1 MSSSSEFENGNGVHT
16 LESSTSKTIKFVLLL
31 LGQGISL
38 PCYILVIYQFL
49 THRALHRAIRNH
61 VTMVNLLVNFVIVTI
76 DFTCHLIYLRR
87 GVLVPSS
94 PVLCL
99 VWQFVDYA
107 LWYGDLFL
115 KLWTAIQRHILI
127 FHSGILLGARRRLL
141 LHFIPLAVF
150 TLYTPI
156 VYTGLVFLYPAN
168 YTYDFHVLLCGG
180 PYYYNAIPSWLLWY
194 EVLAHY
200 VIPILLMI
208 AFASALPIRVLLQ
221 KNRLHVNTSW
231 RHYRK
236 MTIELIFI
244 KAIYIFDL
252 PYVIVTIV
260 RWSGSPEFGVDL
272 QGPYF
277 YYCNYI
283 PIILFPFGIIGSL
296 PKLRRRIRGLLMRRR
311 VQGIAAIVPHTARFM
326 AKSALNVTNRGD
338 LSNLT
343 SRL

>member
-1 MSSSSEFENGNGVHT
+1 MSSSEFENGNGVHT
-16 LESSTSKTIKFVLLL
+16 LESSTSKTIKFILLL
-31 LGQGISL
+31 LGQGISV
-38 PCYILVIYQFL
+38 PCYILVIYQFV

-61 VTMVNLLVNFVIVTI
+61 VTIVNLLVNFVIVTI

-99 VWQFVDYA
+99 VWQFVDYG
-107 LWYGDLFL
+107 LWYGDLLL
-115 KLWTAIQRHILI
+115 KLWTAIERHILI
-127 FHSGILLGARRRLL
+127 FHSSILLSARRRLL

-150 TLYTPI
+150 TLY
-156 VYTGLVFLYPAN
+156 
-168 YTYDFHVLLCGG
+168 
-180 PYYYNAIPSWLLWY
+180 YYNAIPAWLLWY

-221 KNRLHVNTSW
+221 KNRLHVDTSW

-260 RWSGSPEFGVDL
+260 RWSGSREFGVDL

-296 PKLRRRIRGLLMRRR
+296 PKLRRRIRGLCMRRR
-311 VQGIAAIVPHTARFM
+311 VQGITAIMPQTARLM
-326 AKSALNVTNRGD
+326 AKSQYPMTLCVTNRD
-338 LSNLT
+338 DVSNVT
-343 SRL
+343 PRL